1 MKPYLVAAF
10 VMVAMLLPAFGAQ
23 FAVAAGPRSGYAA
36 PAVEP
41 AVTPAP
47 SPSASAT
54 DDMAGM
60 SHEDMTGMSHE
71 DMPGMNNAS
80 PSVSTPTPST
90 GMNDQTMPGMDH
102 GQSGMNDQDMPGMDH
117 GSGNA
122 EPAGGAAEGSSHAHG
137 EGVATPPRP
146 VAALVGGF
154 AAVNGGVMITAAVLR
169 RRDKRHAAT
178 SSRPTRPAK

>member
-23 FAVAAGPRSGYAA
+23 FAVAAAPSSGYAA
-36 PAVEP
+36 PAFEP

-60 SHEDMTGMSHE
+60 SHQDMTGMSHE
-71 DMPGMNNAS
+71 DMPGMNHAS

-102 GQSGMNDQDMPGMDH
+102 G
-117 GSGNA
+117 SGNA
-122 EPAGGAAEGSSHAHG
+122 EPEGSTHAHG

>member
-1 MKPYLVAAF
+1 MKPYVVAAS

-102 GQSGMNDQDMPGMDH
+102 G
-117 GSGNA
+117 SGNA